1 MALSAHI
8 GPYRVLR
15 LIGQGGQGNVYLG
28 YDTRLHRPV
37 AIKIHRLPRD
47 RAGRKHL
54 LREAQLIAS
63 VQGSK
68 VVQVYDLVV
77 GRGNVALIME
87 YVPGCDLEEFL
98 CATSPSVASV
108 LTIATDLAGALAAA
122 RQRRVVHGDLKARNV
137 LITDS
142 GRVKLTDF
150 GIARRDSDSTPGTTG
165 GASPSC
171 VSPEQYLGKS
181 IDLRSDLFALGCL
194 LYRMLSGCHPFVR
207 EGQLDPR
214 ALLEEVPPAVDEL
227 VADLPVGL
235 AGLVAALMQ
244 KAPEDR
250 PQSTQEVTHALRNIA
265 RGMPLAASSR
275 LLEES
280 RAYFR
285 EESPGDIPPAVPS
298 DLRRGGRSR
307 LQPFQFDKL
316 SSWRSALPRLTPLR
330 IAGVL
335 IILLFIA
342 ALMPQV
348 LRSGETLIH
357 VPEPVF
363 QVNAATSLPS
373 EVTLPW
379 LVEQL
384 KQAASTELGPI
395 VVSGPIGATATPTF
409 YSSAR
414 APKID
419 EQLSVSLRC
428 RDSICLLTLAR
439 QRGASRRSVQT
450 MIFPDSSLA
459 EWAGTV
465 RSTATRLYD

>member
-37 AIKIHRLPRD
+37 AIKIHRLPRE
-47 RAGRKHL
+47 RAGRKRL

-63 VQGSK
+63 VQGSRI
-68 VVQVYDLVV
+68 VQVYDLVV

-98 CATSPSVASV
+98 CAASPSVASV
-108 LTIATDLAGALAAA
+108 LAIATDLAGALASA

-150 GIARRDSDSTPGTTG
+150 GIARRDFDSTPGTTG

-171 VSPEQYLGKS
+171 VSPEQYLGKP

-194 LYRMLSGCHPFVR
+194 LYRMLSGRHPFI
-207 EGQLDPR
+207 EDGQLDPR
-214 ALLEEVPPAVDEL
+214 ALLEEVPPAIDEL

-235 AGLVAALMQ
+235 SELVAGLMQ
-244 KAPEDR
+244 KAPQDR
-250 PQSTQEVTHALRNIA
+250 PQSTQEVRHALRNIA
-265 RGMPLAASSR
+265 RGMPLAASSA

-330 IAGVL
+330 IVGVSV
-335 IILLFIA
+335 ITLLLAIPA
-342 ALMPQV
+342 VQV
-348 LRSGETLIH
+348 LRSSETLIH

-363 QVNAATSLPS
+363 QVTAARGLPS
-373 EVTLPW
+373 EVTMHW

-384 KQAASTELGPI
+384 KQVASTELGPI
-395 VVSGPIGATATPTF
+395 VVSGPVGATATRTF

-414 APKID
+414 EPKAD
-419 EQLSVSLRC
+419 EQLSVSLSC
-428 RDSICLLTLAR
+428 RDSLCLLTLAR
-439 QRGASRRSVQT
+439 QRGASHRSVQA
-450 MIFPDSSLA
+450 MIFPDVSLA
-459 EWAGTV
+459 EWAGIV
-465 RSTATRLYD
+465 RSTATGLYN